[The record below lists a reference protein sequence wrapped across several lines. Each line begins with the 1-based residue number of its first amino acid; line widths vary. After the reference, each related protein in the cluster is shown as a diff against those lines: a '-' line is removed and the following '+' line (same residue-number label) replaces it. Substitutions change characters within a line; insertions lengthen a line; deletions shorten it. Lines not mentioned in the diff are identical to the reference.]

1 MTPRSIRAQTG
12 RQRGANAAPT
22 LREITLM
29 PVGNPCYKA
38 AVEIR
43 ILGPLDVLGDDGAT
57 LRLTGNRQRAL
68 LVALALRPGIVVPTE
83 QLVEEIWGA
92 EAPRTAVVS
101 LQNGISAL
109 RKVLGPD
116 VVVTRPPGYL
126 LDVERDAVDAY
137 RFERLVAEARRVPPE
152 ARRALVD
159 RAMSLW
165 RGPPLAELTFAEF
178 AQSEIRRLEELRLAA
193 QEVRIAADVESGRAA
208 DVIAELEALTAE
220 HPLREEPRR
229 LQMLA
234 LYRAGRQAEAL
245 AVFQSARAALV
256 DELGIEPGP
265 ALRDLHAAILRHEVP
280 GASASAATADVEAE
294 MIRALAAGRVVPVL
308 GLDRAGELAASLART
323 FGLSDE
329 HPVDL
334 ARVSQQVATLNG
346 SGPLH
351 DELHE
356 RFQRA
361 TEPTAL
367 HRFLASLP
375 AWLRERG
382 QPHPLIVSTC
392 YDLGLEQ
399 ALADAGEELDV
410 VSYGTEGAGPG
421 RFWHR
426 PHGGEPVRIDVPNT
440 YVTELALDRRT
451 VLLRLQGMVDPSAA
465 RAWESFVVT
474 EDDYITYLGGA
485 DVTGALPVSIT
496 ATLRRSHFLFLGYE
510 VADWGLRLLLG
521 RIWGGVPVAYR
532 SWAVH
537 ERPSPLLEAFWRRYD
552 VQVVDADPVALCDGV
567 RVRME
572 GA

>member
-1 MTPRSIRAQTG
+1 MD
-12 RQRGANAAPT
+12 
-22 LREITLM
+22 
-29 PVGNPCYKA
+29 
-38 AVEIR
+38 IR
-43 ILGPLDVLGDDGAT
+43 ILGPLDVVGDDGVE
-57 LRLTGNRQRAL
+57 LRLPGNRQKAL
-68 LVALALRPGIVVPTE
+68 LAALALRPGMVVPTE
-83 QLVEEIWGA
+83 QLVEEIWGS

-137 RFERLVAEARRVPPE
+137 RFERLVAEARRVPPD
-152 ARRALVD
+152 ARRALIE
-159 RAMSLW
+159 RALSLW

-193 QEVRIAADVESGRAA
+193 LEVRIAADVESDRAA
-208 DVIAELEALTAE
+208 EVIAELEALTAE
-220 HPLREEPRR
+220 HPLREELRR

-234 LYRAGRQAEAL
+234 LYRSGRQAEAL

-256 DELGIEPGP
+256 DELGLEPGLP
-265 ALRDLHAAILRHEVP
+265 LRDLHAAILRHEVAGTTSSP
-280 GASASAATADVEAE
+280 ASADVEAE
-294 MIRALAAGRVVPVL
+294 MLRALAAGRVVPVL
-308 GLDRAGELAASLART
+308 GLDGAADLAASLART
-323 FGLSDE
+323 FGIARDRPL
-329 HPVDL
+329 DL
-334 ARVSQQVATLNG
+334 ARVSQQIATLNG

-351 DELHE
+351 DELHQ
-356 RFQRA
+356 RFRQA
-361 TEPTAL
+361 TEPTPL

-375 AWLRERG
+375 SWLRERSLPC
-382 QPHPLIVSTC
+382 QLVVSTC

-399 ALADAGEELDV
+399 AFADAGEPLDV
-410 VSYGTEGAGPG
+410 VSYGVDGSGRG

-440 YVTELALDRRT
+440 YVTELALDQRT
-451 VLLRLQGMVDPSAA
+451 ILLRLQGMVDPSAA
-465 RAWESFVVT
+465 REWESFVVT

-510 VADWGLRLLLG
+510 VADWSLRLLLG
-521 RIWGGVPVAYR
+521 RIWGDVPVAYR

-537 ERPSPLLEAFWRRYD
+537 ESPDALLQAFWRRYD
-552 VQVVDADPVALCDGV
+552 VQVVDADPTALCDGL
-567 RVRME
+567 RARLE

>member
-1 MTPRSIRAQTG
+1 
-12 RQRGANAAPT
+12 
-22 LREITLM
+22 
-29 PVGNPCYKA
+29 
-38 AVEIR
+38 VEVR
-43 ILGPLDVLGDDGAT
+43 ILGPLDVVGDDGTA

-68 LVALALRPGIVVPTE
+68 LVALALRPGIVVPTD

-101 LQNGISAL
+101 LQNGIAAL
-109 RKVLGPD
+109 RKALGPE
-116 VVVTRPPGYL
+116 VVVTRPPGYV
-126 LDVERDAVDAY
+126 LDLERDAVDAY

-152 ARRALVD
+152 ARRALID
-159 RAMSLW
+159 RALSLW
-165 RGPPLAELTFAEF
+165 RGPPLAELTFAEV

-193 QEVRIAADVESGRAA
+193 QELRIAADIESGRASE
-208 DVIAELEALTAE
+208 VIAELEALAAE

-245 AVFQSARAALV
+245 AVFQSARSALV

-265 ALRDLHAAILRHEVP
+265 PLRELHAAILRHEVP
-280 GASASAATADVEAE
+280 GAQATGHTADVEAE
-294 MIRALAAGRVVPVL
+294 MSRALAAGRVVPVI
-308 GLDRAGELAASLART
+308 GLDSAPELAASLART
-323 FGLSDE
+323 FGLSGE
-329 HPVDL
+329 QPLDL

-351 DELHE
+351 DELHD
-356 RFQRA
+356 RFRRA
-361 TEPTAL
+361 AEPTPL
-367 HRFLASLP
+367 HRFLAALP
-375 AWLRERG
+375 AWLRERELP
-382 QPHPLIVSTC
+382 QPLIVSTC

-399 ALADAGEELDV
+399 AFADAGEELDV
-410 VSYGTEGAGPG
+410 VSYGTDGPGRG

-440 YVTELALDRRT
+440 YVTELALDRRAI
-451 VLLRLQGMVDPSAA
+451 LLRLQGMVDPTAA
-465 RAWESFVVT
+465 RQWESFVVT
-474 EDDYITYLGGA
+474 EDDYISYLGGA
-485 DVTGALPVSIT
+485 DVTVSLPVSIT

-510 VADWGLRLLLG
+510 VAGWGLRLLLG
-521 RIWGGVPVAYR
+521 RIWGDVPVAYR

-552 VQVVDADPVALCDGV
+552 VQVVDADPLALCDGL

-572 GA
+572 DA